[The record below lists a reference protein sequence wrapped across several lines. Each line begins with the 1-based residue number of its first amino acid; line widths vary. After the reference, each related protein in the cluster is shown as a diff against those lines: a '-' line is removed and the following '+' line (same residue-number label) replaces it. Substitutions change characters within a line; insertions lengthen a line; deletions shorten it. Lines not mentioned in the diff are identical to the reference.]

1 VAFGAKISDIV
12 PRLFQTI
19 PRRIAKWRTVQE
31 ALLNRRWISDIKGAL
46 TVEVLVEY
54 IQLWDILSDVVLQQG
69 IEDKHVSSIASDGI
83 YSAKSAYESL
93 FVGSTSFVQYRRVW
107 KTWAPPKCRFFLW
120 LAAQKRCWCYGR

>member
-69 IEDKHVSSIASDGI
+69 ISQTCVQH
-83 YSAKSAYESL
+83 SL
-93 FVGSTSFVQYRRVW
+93 RWYLFSEI
-107 KTWAPPKCRFFLW
+107 CI
-120 LAAQKRCWCYGR
+120 